1 MRILYSDEK
10 LLPEGMTDIFEEAA
24 SLCVENEGM
33 DPEKT
38 EISMSVVSKQQIREL
53 NRIYR
58 GVDRDTDV
66 LSFPMTEDFEAAA
79 EQPYIMLGDVVICM
93 EKAKE
98 QAEEYG
104 HTLKREIVYLFVH
117 SVFHLLGYDHMS
129 DDEKAEM
136 RACEEGVMAALGL
149 ERNI

>member
-10 LLPEGMTDIFEEAA
+10 LLPEGMADIFEEAA